1 MKTTFL
7 ALLVL
12 SPFCIGAQPDPVK
25 VEWRPAPNFNEADA
39 NWTILPAT
47 DIYEVGASHLADHSV
62 RDLPECGFKE
72 LSEADA
78 KRVAGNHYSLVAGKR
93 PFLIRAT
100 YARSGFGVFRVERKE
115 SGLAVIWGSVPG
127 LSDKDTGQ
135 SALVVNLDSTPTEI
149 YNQSSTIPF

>member
-12 SPFCIGAQPDPVK
+12 SPFCFGAQPDLAK

-39 NWTILPAT
+39 NWVILPAT
-47 DIYEVGASHLADHSV
+47 DIYEIGASHLVDHSV

-78 KRVAGNHYSLVAGKR
+78 KRVTGNHFSLVAGKR

-100 YARSGFGVFRVERKE
+100 FARTGFGVFRVERKGN
-115 SGLAVIWGSVPG
+115 SLAVIWGSVPG
-127 LSDKDTGQ
+127 LSDQDTGR
-135 SALVVNLDSTPTEI
+135 SALVVNLDSTPVEI
-149 YNQSSTIPF
+149 YNQSSAIPF